1 MMQKLKFTKLFNIC
15 WNYLVLQST
24 HFVLIFHVDQ
34 GQKLYGEIWYLFQVY
49 SYEGKYPVIP
59 PLMETA
65 GIYREQ
71 KGMSLGM
78 YMITSQFA
86 NFVINY
92 L

>member
-1 MMQKLKFTKLFNIC
+1 MVASMYYKAIMD
-15 WNYLVLQST
+15 W
-24 HFVLIFHVDQ
+24 I
-34 GQKLYGEIWYLFQVY
+34 IYLFQVY

-78 YMITSQFA
+78 
-86 NFVINY
+86 
-92 L
+92 